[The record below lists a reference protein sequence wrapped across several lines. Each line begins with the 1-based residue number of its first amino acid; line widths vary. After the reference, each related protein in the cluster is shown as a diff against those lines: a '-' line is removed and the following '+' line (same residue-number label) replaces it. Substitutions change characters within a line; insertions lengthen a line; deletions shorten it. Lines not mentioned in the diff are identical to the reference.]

1 MIILSDVTAGLEK
14 LGAGNS
20 YSEAKLTESLLK
32 LKTRSLL
39 LVYRLLSTRYDIV
52 VSTPTGNENPGAVHD
67 R

>member
-32 LKTRSLL
+32 FKRG
-39 LVYRLLSTRYDIV
+39 VCYWYIDVLST
-52 VSTPTGNENPGAVHD
+52 T
-67 R
+67 